1 MSLYQ
6 FLNFICSLLN
16 YFRSKT
22 ILFGIYI
29 SNVIYTNITSIYI
42 LNMLLNAVFV
52 VLVSSKVSYLVILNN
67 SSNFFNASILVAQF
81 DTTAFYLVLIIMS
94 VQLLESKT
102 IDLVFFLTSF
112 FILFY
117 FLILDLGLEIS
128 IILYITVIE
137 YHTFLHVI

>member
-1 MSLYQ
+1 LLSITITLLLLKDNYVSLYQ

-29 SNVIYTNITSIYI
+29 SNVIYVNVTSVYI

-52 VLVSSKVSYLVILNN
+52 VLVSSKVYYLVILNN

-81 DTTAFYLVLIIMS
+81 DTTAPYLVLIIVS
-94 VQLLESKT
+94 VQLLELKT

-117 FLILDLGLEIS
+117 FIFI
-128 IILYITVIE
+128 
-137 YHTFLHVI
+137 FLF

>member
-1 MSLYQ
+1 MLSITITLLLLKNNYMSLYQ

-29 SNVIYTNITSIYI
+29 SNVIYTNVTGVYI

-52 VLVSSKVSYLVILNN
+52 VMVSSKVSYLVILNN

-117 FLILDLGLEIS
+117 FIFI
-128 IILYITVIE
+128 
-137 YHTFLHVI
+137 FLFWT

>member
-29 SNVIYTNITSIYI
+29 SNVIYTNVTGVYI

-52 VLVSSKVSYLVILNN
+52 VMVSSKVSYLVILNN

-117 FLILDLGLEIS
+117 FIFI
-128 IILYITVIE
+128 
-137 YHTFLHVI
+137 FLFWT

>member
-1 MSLYQ
+1 MLSIIITLLLLIDNYVSLSQ
-6 FLNFICSLLN
+6 FLTFIWSLLN

-29 SNVIYTNITSIYI
+29 SNVNVTSVYI

-52 VLVSSKVSYLVILNN
+52 VLVSSKVYYLVILNN
-67 SSNFFNASILVAQF
+67 SSNFFNASILVAHF
-81 DTTAFYLVLIIMS
+81 DTTASYLVLIIVS
-94 VQLLESKT
+94 VQLLELKT

-117 FLILDLGLEIS
+117 FIFI
-128 IILYITVIE
+128 
-137 YHTFLHVI
+137 FLFWT

>member
-29 SNVIYTNITSIYI
+29 SNIIYTNVTGVYI

-52 VLVSSKVSYLVILNN
+52 VMVSSKVSYLVILNN

-117 FLILDLGLEIS
+117 FIFI
-128 IILYITVIE
+128 
-137 YHTFLHVI
+137 FLFWT